1 MNIVL
6 FRQETDLI
14 SIYEHFCHP
23 PPKKK
28 IPWMDMKDVNHY
40 KVAGRLGFFFF
51 ICNSAKL
58 YFNPETYI
66 TLVYTSLFNLIGMF
80 YRNKLILIKFTL
92 LFIVKYHIM
101 IVISILNCGGEGYL
115 RRFQNKWMCFIWNIM
130 NDFTFRNYLLQK

>member
-1 MNIVL
+1 MHEYRTFQAGNGFNKYL
-6 FRQETDLI
+6 WTLL
-14 SIYEHFCHP
+14 SP

-28 IPWMDMKDVNHY
+28 YREWIWKMSIIIKLQV
-40 KVAGRLGFFFF
+40 GLGFFF